1 MQPHVKRLR
10 QEFQI
15 KVKMGE
21 IIASDCCAK
30 CSRSAHEVFQ
40 LELHHIIAIK
50 DVPPDSTFNP
60 NTQENII
67 TLCTDC
73 HKAYHVSYEHIPI
86 TEYLSNVTLQEAY
99 LKLKHYRDARDAHR
113 REQAK
118 KHRARRG

>member
-15 KVKMGE
+15 KVKVGE
-21 IIASDCCAK
+21 ITASDCCAK

-50 DVPPDSTFNP
+50 DVSPDSTFNP
-60 NTQENII
+60 NTQENVV

-73 HKAYHVSYEHIPI
+73 HKAYHACYEPMDFK
-86 TEYLSNVTLQEAY
+86 EYLADVPLIDAY
-99 LKLKHYRDARDAHR
+99 AKLHEY
-113 REQAK
+113 REQKRIHRAEQAR
-118 KHRARRG
+118 KHRGRH